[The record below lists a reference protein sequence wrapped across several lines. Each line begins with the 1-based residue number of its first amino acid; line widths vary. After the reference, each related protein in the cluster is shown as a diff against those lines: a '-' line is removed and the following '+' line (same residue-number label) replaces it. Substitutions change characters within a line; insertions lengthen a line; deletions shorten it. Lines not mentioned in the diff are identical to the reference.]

1 MCSILISVHFHKV
14 CEIILNSR
22 SNSVSFVDRQ
32 MSENHFN
39 SNTHRKEYTYF
50 ILCKS
55 CFWCCTSRFDIF
67 TKMRKCIHCNKS
79 SNSIG
84 SIYLSLRKEA
94 YNNSF
99 DYNSNHHEQRVDR
112 SLYLDKSN
120 NNSNYEDI
128 SNVQKKGNSL
138 K

>member
-14 CEIILNSR
+14 REIILNPR
-22 SNSVSFVDRQ
+22 SVSFVDRQ
-32 MSENHFN
+32 MSENRFN
-39 SNTHRKEYTYF
+39 SNTHGKEYTYF

-55 CFWCCTSRFDIF
+55 CFWCCTSRFDIS

-99 DYNSNHHEQRVDR
+99 DYNSNHREQRVDR

-120 NNSNYEDI
+120 NNSNYGDI
-128 SNVQKKGNSL
+128 SNIQKKGNSL